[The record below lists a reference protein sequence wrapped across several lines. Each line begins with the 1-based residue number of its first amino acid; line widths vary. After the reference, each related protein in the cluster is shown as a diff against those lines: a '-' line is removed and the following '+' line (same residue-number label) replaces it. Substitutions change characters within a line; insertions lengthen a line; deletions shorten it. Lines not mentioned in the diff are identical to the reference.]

1 MNVALIIVVAF
12 TIANAF
18 LFIVTFV
25 FFFANLKLYTE
36 ILKAEDQRG
45 RKGDGP

>member
-1 MNVALIIVVAF
+1 MNDAVVIVVGF

-18 LFIVTFV
+18 VFIATVA

-36 ILKAEDQRG
+36 ILKAKDQRERG
-45 RKGDGP
+45 AK